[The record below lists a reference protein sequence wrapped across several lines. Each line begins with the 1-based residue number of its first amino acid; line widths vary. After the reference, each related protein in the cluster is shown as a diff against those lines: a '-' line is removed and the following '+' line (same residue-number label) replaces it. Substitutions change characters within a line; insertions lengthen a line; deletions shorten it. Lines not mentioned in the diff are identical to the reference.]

1 MTITA
6 AQTPELFWLTA
17 TVALTGILWLPYVLN
32 RLLVVGL
39 WPALRDAPTPP
50 ASPWAARMIAAH
62 RNAVE
67 NLVLFAPLVLVA
79 VYAHRTS
86 ATTALAAMTYFFAR
100 LVHFIV
106 YSAGIPVLR
115 TLAFGIAWVACL
127 KIALAIFGM

>member
-6 AQTPELFWLTA
+6 SQTPELFWLTA
-17 TVALTGILWLPYVLN
+17 TVALTAILWLPYVLN
-32 RLLVVGL
+32 RLLEVGI
-39 WPALRDAPTPP
+39 WNALRNAPAAP
-50 ASPWAARMIAAH
+50 ASPWAARMLAAH

-79 VYAHRTS
+79 VYAHRTN
-86 ATTALAAMTYFFAR
+86 ATTAVAAMTYFFAR

-115 TLAFGIAWVACL
+115 TLAFGVGWVACL
-127 KIALAIFGM
+127 KIALAIFGI